1 MGNSAFT
8 PLPNFIPP
16 PPPPPPTL
24 SPLSIARIENAQLEQ
39 QISADNIE
47 NSANSAKLTAA
58 QNAYAQTNTEY
69 TDEVT
74 AYLAAQKASTQENTK
89 YNTLLNAYNLEKQ
102 TANSNY
108 NAETIANLLEI
119 SKEEAEKLLAQQ
131 LESSLVE
138 TDKELSNTEK
148 LLNLQTEQN
157 TILREQL
164 KQKRRE
170 NREMFD
176 KISKQDDELAKV
188 ELELYKCLQEEQKL
202 KGEIAPID
210 APFQFGN
217 VSYPKQ
223 SLQFTGK
230 TQYAVQ

>member
-8 PLPNFIPP
+8 PMPIFI

-24 SPLSIARIENAQLEQ
+24 SPLELARIENAQLEQ
-39 QISADNIE
+39 QISADNI
-47 NSANSAKLTAA
+47 ANTASSAKLAAA
-58 QNAYAQTNTEY
+58 QTSYAQTNSEY
-69 TDEVT
+69 NDEVT

-89 YNTLLNAYNLEKQ
+89 YNTLLNAYNVETK
-102 TANSNY
+102 TANANY
-108 NAETIANLLEI
+108 NAEQIANLLEI

-131 LESSLVE
+131 LASGLVE
-138 TDKELSNTEK
+138 TDKALSNTEK
-148 LLNLQTEQN
+148 LLNLETEQN

-170 NREMFD
+170 NREMLD

-188 ELELYKCLQEEQKL
+188 ELELYQCLQEQQTL
-202 KGEIAPID
+202 KKEIVPTD
-210 APFQFGN
+210 APLQFGI

>member
-1 MGNSAFT
+1 MGNSALT
-8 PLPNFIPP
+8 PMPNLIPP
-16 PPPPPPTL
+16 LPPPPTL
-24 SPLSIARIENAQLEQ
+24 SPLEIARMENVQLEQ

-47 NSANSAKLTAA
+47 NSANSAKLRAA

-69 TDEVT
+69 NDEVT

-102 TANSNY
+102 TANANY
-108 NAETIANLLEI
+108 NAEKIANLLEI

-131 LESSLVE
+131 LASGLVE

-164 KQKRRE
+164 KQKRQE
-170 NREMFD
+170 NREMLD

-188 ELELYKCLQEEQKL
+188 ELELYQCLQEQQKL
-202 KGEIAPID
+202 RGEIVPTD
-210 APFQFGN
+210 APLQFGH

>member
-8 PLPNFIPP
+8 PMPNLIPP
-16 PPPPPPTL
+16 LPVPPTL
-24 SPLSIARIENAQLEQ
+24 SPLEIARMENAQLEQ

-47 NSANSAKLTAA
+47 NSSNSAKLAAA
-58 QNAYAQTNTEY
+58 QTAYAETNTEY
-69 TDEVT
+69 NDEVT
-74 AYLAAQKASTQENTK
+74 SYLAAQKASAQENTK

-102 TANSNY
+102 TANANY
-108 NAETIANLLEI
+108 NAEKIANLLEI

-131 LESSLVE
+131 LASGLVE
-138 TDKELSNTEK
+138 TEKDLSNTEK

-164 KQKRRE
+164 KQKRQE
-170 NREMFD
+170 NREMLD

-188 ELELYKCLQEEQKL
+188 ELELYQCLQEQQKL
-202 KGEIAPID
+202 RGEIVPTD
-210 APFQFGN
+210 APLQFGH

-230 TQYAVQ
+230 TLYSVQ